1 MHIPSDL
8 QFPAADKLYNLG
20 RDWGYMIC
28 VSDGITSMLSDAEI
42 VDLARNARNSE
53 TAAKRIVSAA
63 CALFTPSPL
72 ANISQLDFAQDLGGD
87 DNATALVLPLAGWN
101 KVQGPDHTKELREYR
116 YNQMAGT

>member
-1 MHIPSDL
+1 
-8 QFPAADKLYNLG
+8 
-20 RDWGYMIC
+20 MIC

-53 TAAKRIVSAA
+53 TAAKRIVSSSH
-63 CALFTPSPL
+63 LRLLHFLSDL
-72 ANISQLDFAQDLGGD
+72 LQLDFAQDLGGD